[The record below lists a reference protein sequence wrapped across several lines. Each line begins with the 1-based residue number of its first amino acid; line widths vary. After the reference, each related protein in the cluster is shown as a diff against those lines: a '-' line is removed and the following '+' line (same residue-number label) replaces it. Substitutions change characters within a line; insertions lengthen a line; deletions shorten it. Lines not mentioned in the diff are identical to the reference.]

1 MASPQPYRPLPS
13 CVDPLLQGDAP
24 NAAIPS
30 LPPPSNDCLYL
41 LNGELFVAMP
51 LLRYQG
57 VSARM
62 PPPILPSRVEDIL
75 LAPALVAS
83 QVVSTQTL
91 PLPVSSIPVMNQCPA
106 TSPTATGS
114 LPTSPGLFTGPS
126 PGLGA
131 VEGLVNTGAHPR
143 ARVLIAC
150 TNCHEMRKSC
160 DDARPCRRCLN
171 RGQGATCV
179 DHARVHRRIRGSQ
192 SCNPTSSTSDASM
205 DMVEVAGPLDIRFST
220 QYPQH
225 SAVVVD
231 VENEA
236 NLMPMTSSWA
246 SYRY

>member
-30 LPPPSNDCLYL
+30 LPPSSNDRLYL

-51 LLRYQG
+51 LLRYQ
-57 VSARM
+57 
-62 PPPILPSRVEDIL
+62 
-75 LAPALVAS
+75 ALVAS

-131 VEGLVNTGAHPR
+131 VKGLVNTGAHPR

-205 DMVEVAGPLDIRFST
+205 DMVEVAGQLSIRL
-220 QYPQH
+220 P
-225 SAVVVD
+225 D
-231 VENEA
+231 VWI
-236 NLMPMTSSWA
+236 LMRSVA
-246 SYRY
+246 D